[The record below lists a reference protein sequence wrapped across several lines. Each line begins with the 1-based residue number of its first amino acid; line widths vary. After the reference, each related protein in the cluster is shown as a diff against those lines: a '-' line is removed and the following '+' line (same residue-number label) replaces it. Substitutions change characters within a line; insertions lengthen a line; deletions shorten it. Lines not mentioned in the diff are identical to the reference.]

1 MKLTSIQI
9 VLYLIFIICILGI
22 SYYYTSI
29 ELNDTTSSNTLNNT
43 TSIKNSPNTKTKEN
57 FSDTTTDVNNALK
70 LEINT
75 ELDKLNVKDVIT
87 QNKIFTHITSLLT
100 LLNKY
105 KYIDAPITINN
116 NGTLC
121 DNWGPFN
128 KAEYAS
134 SLNKC
139 IITGLPGQHDRI
151 CLSNNNLVSCS
162 KYYYDGKIDSLNTI
176 DVNEILNNAKY
187 NIYLGISDINTEIYN
202 ANIDMTTV
210 LTDYIGKR
218 NLENQQ
224 KYFIKY
230 NEYNL
235 EDKKKII
242 NKNNKEFEKTENDV
256 NISKI
261 QFQQT
266 VEQNN
271 YNEAKKTK
279 YYNYIFY
286 TVILIIIVGILNFMF
301 SRL

>member
-29 ELNDTTSSNTLNNT
+29 ESNDTITNNT
-43 TSIKNSPNTKTKEN
+43 TSIKNSPNTKIKEN
-57 FSDTTTDVNNALK
+57 FGDTTTDVNNALK

-116 NGTLC
+116 NGKLC

-139 IITGLPGQHDRI
+139 IITSLPGQHDRI

-187 NIYLGISDINTEIYN
+187 NIYLGISDINNDIYN

-256 NISKI
+256 NINKI

-301 SRL
+301 SSLE